1 MKTVAVIKRWSLVAI
16 LLVLCG
22 SLVLAGCSRGAKTP
36 PVPGEEW
43 ADDLRSRIG
52 KHIDDPE
59 KKDRLLNLVDQ
70 DVGIFKKLAQETT
83 TYNKKLI
90 DVDRN
95 YHSTPDDFRTVF
107 SKYNQTRYRLRGQS
121 LEVRFRMQALCTL
134 EEWNEISE
142 FRTKKGLFNQLTQ
155 SFGIN

>member
-1 MKTVAVIKRWSLVAI
+1 MKSIDGGSQRLALVVI
-16 LLVLCG
+16 LLICSFVL
-22 SLVLAGCSRGAKTP
+22 VTGCTRKAKKTI
-36 PVPGEEW
+36 VPGEEW
-43 ADDLRSRIG
+43 ADDLRSRIA

-59 KKDRLLNLVDQ
+59 KKGQLLNLVDQ
-70 DVGIFKKLAQETT
+70 DIGIFKNLAQETA
-83 TYNKKLI
+83 TYNKKLL

-107 SKYNQTRYRLRGQS
+107 SDYNQTRYRLRAQS
-121 LEVRFRMQALCTL
+121 MEVRFKMQALCTL
-134 EEWNEISE
+134 EEWKEISH

>member
-1 MKTVAVIKRWSLVAI
+1 MRPVTIVERSTCLVFLLILCA
-16 LLVLCG
+16 LLV
-22 SLVLAGCSRGAKTP
+22 VTGCSRGAKKTP
-36 PVPGEEW
+36 APGEEW
-43 ADDLRSRIG
+43 ADDLRSRIE

-59 KKDRLLNLVDQ
+59 KKGQLLNLVDQ
-70 DVGIFKKLAQETT
+70 DIGIFKNLSQETT

-107 SKYNQTRYRLRGQS
+107 SEYNQTRYRLRAQS
-121 LEVRFRMQALCTL
+121 LEVRFKMQALCTP
-134 EEWNEISE
+134 EEWKEISH